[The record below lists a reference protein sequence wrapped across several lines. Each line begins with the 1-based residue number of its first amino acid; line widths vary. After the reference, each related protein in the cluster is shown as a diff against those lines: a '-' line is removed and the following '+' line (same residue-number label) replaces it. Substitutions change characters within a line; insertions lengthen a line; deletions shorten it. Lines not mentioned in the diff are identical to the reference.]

1 MTTRVP
7 HPDPRIKGKNL
18 NSLNEVFFAGGWG
31 GGELRGGG
39 GNRSFRKAGGL
50 TEVSPLQPPPHGA
63 SKSIIRVYFRATS
76 DSEIG
81 PRKAPVQ
88 SSRVLALCSCSLRSP
103 SRARQHLLPPISW
116 LNARISGFLPSSK
129 NNNTNPTQENQR
141 AQLKEQKTVSQSETG
156 RAGGL
161 DT

>member
-1 MTTRVP
+1 MRVP

-18 NSLNEVFFAGGWG
+18 NSLNEVFFAGV
-31 GGELRGGG
+31 GG
-39 GNRSFRKAGGL
+39 GNRSMLVFRKAGGL

-63 SKSIIRVYFRATS
+63 LKSIIRVYFRATS